1 MLNKNIKILVIGS
14 EENRFL
20 TINSKYH
27 VDYQVEYKKISRI
40 GRGIRRF
47 WHIGHIPLFS
57 DVFLNLNK
65 KELNKYDLIL
75 LYECLYSFDVIQ
87 FIRTYNKHCRL
98 ILWLWNSVKGFT
110 ITPLYDAHKI
120 FHKIITRCN
129 IKKYNY
135 EIWSFDHIDC
145 EKFKLQYNNQYCAKY
160 DDLNLRDIK
169 YDVLF
174 QGLDKGRLPII
185 KELFKQFKTL
195 GISCNLKV
203 VPDKRKIY
211 PKDEYHFL
219 IKQPLPYHDFVQKEL
234 QSRCFLEIVQKGQT
248 DVTWRA
254 VEAQFYERKLI
265 TNCPHIKN
273 YDFYD
278 PRNIFILGV
287 DSFTDLKKFIEI
299 PYNKLDSNIMNKYQF
314 DGWIENFFLI
324 NE

>member
-1 MLNKNIKILVIGS
+1 MLNKNTKILVIGS
-14 EENRFL
+14 EKNRFL

-47 WHIGHIPLFS
+47 WHIGHIPMFS
-57 DVFLNLNK
+57 TVFFKLDK
-65 KELNKYDLIL
+65 KKLDQYDLII

-110 ITPLYDAHKI
+110 ITPLYNAHAI
-120 FHKIITRCN
+120 FLKIITHRN
-129 IKKYNY
+129 AKEYNY
-135 EIWSFDHIDC
+135 EIWSFDHMDC
-145 EKFKLQYNNQYCAKY
+145 EKFTLQYNNQYCAKY
-160 DDLNLRDIK
+160 DDLNLQDIK

-174 QGLDKGRLPII
+174 QGLDKGRLPIL
-185 KELFKQFKTL
+185 KELFKQFEIL

-203 VPDKRKIY
+203 IPDKRKNY
-211 PKDEYHFL
+211 RKDEFSFL
-219 IKQPLPYHDFVQKEL
+219 MKQPLPYHAFVQREL

-248 DVTWRA
+248 DITWRA
-254 VEAQFYERKLI
+254 VEAQFYGRKLI
-265 TNCPHIKN
+265 TNCYSIKN

-287 DSFTDLKKFIEI
+287 DSFVNLKKFIETPFHKI
-299 PYNKLDSNIMNKYQF
+299 DPNIINKYQF
-314 DGWIENFFLI
+314 DGWIENFFL
-324 NE
+324 NN